1 MPISARWKGKE
12 RAVDPGVFVYAR
24 AAASQE
30 GNGGA
35 DGVVL
40 PIDMVG
46 TGIYDV

>member
-1 MPISARWKGKE
+1 MPSLKGKE
-12 RAVDPGVFVYAR
+12 RQIEARDDGV
-24 AAASQE
+24 E

-40 PIDMVG
+40 ALDMVG